1 MLGRNIETSADA
13 QRSWITPVHDPT
25 DAAAVLADRVAS
37 LTSEAEN
44 TDHGVRVTVASSG
57 IPIGLELQKRPEL
70 AREILRTMRQAQHGL
85 TDRVA
90 DAVTDTV
97 GAESETGRAVLDSF
111 TQRFPMEPPAEPVM
125 PTPPFPTFQSRP
137 TLPSQAPGGGFESGR
152 DSRAR

>member
-1 MLGRNIETSADA
+1 MLGRNMETSADA
-13 QRSWITPVHDPT
+13 QRSWTTPASDHT

-57 IPIGLELQKRPEL
+57 ILTGLELAKMPEL
-70 AREILRTMRQAQHGL
+70 ARAILRTMRQAQHGL

-90 DAVTDTV
+90 DAVADTV
-97 GAESETGRAVLDSF
+97 GADSETGRAVLDSF
-111 TQRFPMEPPAEPVM
+111 AQRFPIEPPAEPVM

-137 TLPSQAPGGGFESGR
+137 TLPTQAPGGGFESGR